1 MNGHDETILL
11 VEDDPKDELLIRR
24 SLEKAGIGNA
34 IVTAWDGVE
43 AIDHLLDPGRPLPAL
58 VLLDLGL
65 PRLDGHQVLA
75 RIRAEKRTELLPV
88 VILTSSDEE
97 SDIQRSYRNGAN
109 SYVRKPVNFDDFL
122 KIVRDVGL
130 YWLLTNVPPDHDE
143 RDQP

>member
-1 MNGHDETILL
+1 MNGHEGTILL

-24 SLEKAGIGNA
+24 SLGKAGIGNA

-65 PRLDGHQVLA
+65 PRLDGHQVLT

-122 KIVRDVGL
+122 KVVHDVGL
-130 YWLLTNVPPDHDE
+130 YWLLTNVPAGHDE